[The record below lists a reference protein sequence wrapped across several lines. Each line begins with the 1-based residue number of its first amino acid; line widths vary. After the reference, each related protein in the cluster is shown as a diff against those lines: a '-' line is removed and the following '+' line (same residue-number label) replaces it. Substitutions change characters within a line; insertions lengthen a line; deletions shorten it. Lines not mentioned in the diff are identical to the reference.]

1 MFKLVVAGVKRS
13 ERSEKEIGV
22 NEVSEVS
29 GLMASKLTTIVPDE
43 NISND
48 LSNKVIT
55 PNVVITSIT
64 SSEAIISKIRITSSK
79 AS

>member
-29 GLMASKLTTIVPDE
+29 GLMASKLTTIV
-43 NISND
+43 
-48 LSNKVIT
+48 
-55 PNVVITSIT
+55 
-64 SSEAIISKIRITSSK
+64 RR
-79 AS
+79 